1 MGRTR
6 LHSIALTAAAVATL
20 FAAAPAGANQGICA
34 PEGAHIQANAWVN
47 RIAAAPTLDEAREL
61 ALQPT
66 QGAHFALAQAQR
78 FAPWTDSLAEADV
91 ELAAYETRVNDATT
105 PEAIADAAAVFVAGA
120 PTGVKP
126 DVGAGG
132 CSYSTGEVI
141 AIVIGFVLGIIP
153 GIILM
158 FLLC

>member
-6 LHSIALTAAAVATL
+6 LHTIALTAVTAAAL
-20 FAAAPAGANQGICA
+20 FIAAPARANQGSCTPA
-34 PEGAHIQANAWVN
+34 EAHLQANAWVT
-47 RIAAAPTLDEAREL
+47 RIAAAPTLDEARSI

-66 QGAHFALAQAQR
+66 QGVHFALAQAQR
-78 FAPWTDSLAEADV
+78 IAPWTDSLAEADG
-91 ELAAYETRVNDATT
+91 ELMAYESRVNAATT
-105 PEAIADAAAVFVAGA
+105 QQEIADQATVFAVGA
-120 PTGVKP
+120 PGGVKA

-132 CSYSTGEVI
+132 CGYSTGEVI